1 MCYMG
6 KCGKCGRIESGASKK
21 AYCTACAFYNMAKYR
36 ENKRAKGHKE
46 SKTAE
51 EFFTW
56 ALKKANENP
65 KFKDY

>member
-1 MCYMG
+1 MG
-6 KCGKCGRIESGASKK
+6 KCGKCGRIESGHQKIVLQ
-21 AYCTACAFYNMAKYR
+21 CLCIYNMAKYR
-36 ENKRAKGHKE
+36 ENKRSKGHKE